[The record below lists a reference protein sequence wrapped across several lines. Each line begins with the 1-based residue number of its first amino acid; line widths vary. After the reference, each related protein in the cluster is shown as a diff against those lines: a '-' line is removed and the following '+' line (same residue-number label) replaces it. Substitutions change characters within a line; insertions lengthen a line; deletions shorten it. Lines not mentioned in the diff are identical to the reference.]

1 MRPRLGLDTARAA
14 ACLRGGGLRRRRR
27 SPARG
32 EVRGAA
38 AASFSTTLAS
48 EMALRRRRS
57 APLDGPTRPPEMG
70 RMSRGRRRWG
80 ARAAATGDEE
90 HEPLLPGFAAGE
102 REACAMGREGDER
115 QLSKGR
121 DKVLAF
127 FVLPLFFLNNYRTYN
142 I

>member
-1 MRPRLGLDTARAA
+1 MRPRLGLDTPCAA
-14 ACLRGGGLRRRRR
+14 TRLRGGGLRRRRR

-32 EVRGAA
+32 EVQGAA
-38 AASFSTTLAS
+38 TASFSTAPAS
-48 EMALRRRRS
+48 EMVLRRRRS

-80 ARAAATGDEE
+80 ARAAAAGDGE

-115 QLSKGR
+115 QLSNGR